1 MDVKQVKSRISYN
14 SKVHED
20 GLKPMSILIASDLD
34 GWGVLH
40 KLGPFVIELNIYSPN
55 PGVAE
60 AKLGSW

>member
-1 MDVKQVKSRISYN
+1 
-14 SKVHED
+14 
-20 GLKPMSILIASDLD
+20 MSILIASDLD